1 MKELVIVSG
10 KGGAG
15 KTSIA
20 ACFGHL
26 ASDHVLADCD
36 VDAADLHILA
46 HPQRNHQERFKGGA
60 KAVIDPEK
68 CVQCGECL
76 DVCRY
81 DAITE
86 DFQVDHVSCEGCAL
100 CSHICPEKAIT
111 MTPMD
116 CGEWYIS
123 DSLFG
128 PMVHADLFPGEEN
141 SGKLVALVR
150 NQAKVLAKKLGK
162 SLIITD
168 GAPGI
173 GCPVIASV
181 TGADQVIVA
190 TEPSLSGIHDMERV
204 LELVKGFNI
213 RAGILINKWDIHEE
227 NSRNI
232 EIAAAESGVPIL
244 GKIPYD
250 KSVIESMVQGKTVTQ
265 NGDSPAGRSIRE
277 AWEVI
282 EKDLKAGEK

>member
-1 MKELVIVSG
+1 MKEIVVISG
-10 KGGAG
+10 KGGTG

-26 ASDHVLADCD
+26 ASNHVLADCD

-46 HPQRNHQERFKGGA
+46 HPEKKEQEEFLGGA
-60 KAVIDPEK
+60 KAVIDPKK
-68 CVQCGECL
+68 CSECGEC
-76 DVCRY
+76 VEACRY

-86 DFQVDHVSCEGCAL
+86 EFKVDHVSCEGCGL
-100 CSHICPEKAIT
+100 CYQICPEKAISLD
-111 MTPMD
+111 PMV
-116 CGEWYIS
+116 CGNWYIS
-123 DSLFG
+123 QSLFG

-150 NQAKVLAKKLGK
+150 NQAKVLAKKLDK

-168 GAPGI
+168 GAPGV

-181 TGADQVIVA
+181 TGAHRVIVV

-213 RAGILINKWDIHEE
+213 DAGVIINKHDVHEE
-227 NSRNI
+227 NSRAI
-232 EIAAAESGVPIL
+232 DAACSETGAPLL

-250 KSVIESMVQGKTVTQ
+250 KSVILSMVQGRPVTQ
-265 NGDSPAGRSIRE
+265 NGDSPAGESIRKI
-277 AWEVI
+277 WDRI
-282 EKDLKAGEK
+282 EKDLD